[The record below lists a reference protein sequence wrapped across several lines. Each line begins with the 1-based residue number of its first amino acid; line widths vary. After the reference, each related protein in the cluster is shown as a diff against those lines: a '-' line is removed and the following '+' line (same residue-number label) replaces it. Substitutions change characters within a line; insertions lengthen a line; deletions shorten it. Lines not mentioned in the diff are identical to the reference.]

1 MKNVLLCI
9 FFFFLCGNL
18 LQAQSFEEEVLHF
31 QQELNKE
38 YKDPEQS
45 PLSKKERRK
54 FKRHNFFPIDKTFR
68 VEAKL
73 VRTEDAETIQMET
86 STDRLS
92 SYKKY
97 GDAIFEINGKTYSLS
112 LYQNLSLMKQE
123 KYRNYLF
130 LPFTDL
136 STGEETYGG
145 GRYIDLEIPE
155 EGDVIIIDFNQAYH
169 PFCAYSYR
177 YSCPIPPKE
186 NFLNIKI
193 TAGIRNKK

>member
-1 MKNVLLCI
+1 MKHLL
-9 FFFFLCGNL
+9 FFTVFFFLFGSFI
-18 LQAQSFEEEVLHF
+18 QAQSFEEDVIHF
-31 QQELNKE
+31 QTELNKE

-54 FKRHNFFPIDKTFR
+54 FKGHMFFPINENLR

-73 VRTEDAETIQMET
+73 VRNEGDTVIQMET

-97 GDAIFEINGKTYSLS
+97 ADAIFEINGKTYRLS
-112 LYQNLSLMKQE
+112 LYQNLRLMKQE

-136 STGEETYGG
+136 SSGEETYGG
-145 GRYIDLEIPE
+145 GSARCMLAEIFLPE
-155 EGDVIIIDFNQAYH
+155 KV
-169 PFCAYSYR
+169 
-177 YSCPIPPKE
+177 
-186 NFLNIKI
+186 
-193 TAGIRNKK
+193 